1 MIKFLVLKNITGLDT
16 LKKRDLVSMPW
27 NIQTLF
33 QAFNWSYINFSSE
46 KKNKGRNVSTDQTFG
61 APKTFYNFRTSIDAH
76 IA

>member
-46 KKNKGRNVSTDQTFG
+46 KKTKDET
-61 APKTFYNFRTSIDAH
+61 
-76 IA
+76 